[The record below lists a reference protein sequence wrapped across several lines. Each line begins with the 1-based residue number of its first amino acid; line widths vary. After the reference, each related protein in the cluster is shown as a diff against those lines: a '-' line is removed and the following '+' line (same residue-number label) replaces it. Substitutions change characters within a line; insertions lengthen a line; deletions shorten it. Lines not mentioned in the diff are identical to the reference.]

1 MKRTSFLADIVY
13 YHKLNENYT
22 MKKTVHYKSSVIHL
36 PTKNVVYSIAKNFEK
51 QNQKLRRKSVKQSRN
66 PLRMELSMKNI

>member
-22 MKKTVHYKSSVIHL
+22 MKKTIHYKSSVIHL

-51 QNQKLRRKSVKQSRN
+51 QNPDLYIKTINNVRKLV
-66 PLRMELSMKNI
+66 